1 MSIERNYP
9 KFRNTR
15 EAENRFAPQVGVME
29 CGYHHLVRTFGQPTF
44 SAENN
49 DTFEG
54 TEQCSWQIQFE
65 NGDVVTIS
73 EERGFGDREHDVKNT
88 KKWKV
93 NTRTPRSY
101 DWIKEAIRDSNPNG
115 W

>member
-1 MSIERNYP
+1 MSNERNYP

-15 EAENRFAPQVGVME
+15 TVENRFAPQVAVME
-29 CGYHHLVRTFGQPTF
+29 CTYTHLIKTFGRPTF

-65 NGDVVTIS
+65 SGEIVTIS
-73 EERGFGDREHDVKNT
+73 EERGFGDRDHDIKNT
-88 KKWKV
+88 TRWKV
-93 NTRTPRSY
+93 NSRSTQSY
-101 DWIKEAIRDSNPNG
+101 DWIKAAIRDSNPKG
-115 W
+115 